1 MTSEYFLRCASHHTV
16 FQRDCQQFRRKNTDP
31 ERKRGA
37 IRLIFPRHASAKRD
51 RISTSRYAPSRHS
64 SFSSPPLLTEAAG
77 QVAPHS
83 RFVEREHRHAQLVQ
97 VHLPEAEVAQQFHRF
112 LAVSPAAVGLANHD
126 GELCHA
132 VLPVHADDAAAPRK
146 LVAIDRL
153 HGELVLPTRVAGL
166 LGQPLL
172 FIRVGRRER
181 DAAHHPAQGFRVVDE
196 LVVCRRV
203 RAFKRTQTDSLALY
217 HACSSRFA
225 HSSRSTAMDT
235 MSWNLPFFHVF

>member
-16 FQRDCQQFRRKNTDP
+16 FQRDCQQFRRKNTDS
-31 ERKRGA
+31 ERKRRA
-37 IRLIFPRHASAKRD
+37 IRLIFSRHASAKRQNQHIAV
-51 RISTSRYAPSRHS
+51 RAVAPQLL
-64 SFSSPPLLTEAAG
+64 FQPPLLTEAAG

-112 LAVSPAAVGLANHD
+112 LAVSLAAVGLANHD

-153 HGELVLPTRVAGL
+153 HGELVLSARVAGL

-203 RAFKRTQTDSLALY
+203 RAFKRTQADSLALY

-235 MSWNLPFFHVF
+235 TSWNLPFFHVF